1 MLRAERYQQIVDFVN
16 KKGIV
21 ALEDLME
28 EVRISKATARRD
40 INDLSA
46 QNLLIKIRGGAKS
59 CNVEATSA
67 EPSFVAKSLVNSEEK
82 QRIALAALEYIH
94 DGDKLCWIPEQPF
107 WSWPNFSNQ
116 NPI

>member
-46 QNLLIKIRGGAKS
+46 QNLTVSYTHLTLPTNRE
-59 CNVEATSA
+59 V
-67 EPSFVAKSLVNSEEK
+67 
-82 QRIALAALEYIH
+82 
-94 DGDKLCWIPEQPF
+94 
-107 WSWPNFSNQ
+107 
-116 NPI
+116 

>member
-46 QNLLIKIRGGAKS
+46 QNLLIKILGGAKS
-59 CNVEATSA
+59 CNRCV
-67 EPSFVAKSLVNSEEK
+67 
-82 QRIALAALEYIH
+82 
-94 DGDKLCWIPEQPF
+94 
-107 WSWPNFSNQ
+107 
-116 NPI
+116 